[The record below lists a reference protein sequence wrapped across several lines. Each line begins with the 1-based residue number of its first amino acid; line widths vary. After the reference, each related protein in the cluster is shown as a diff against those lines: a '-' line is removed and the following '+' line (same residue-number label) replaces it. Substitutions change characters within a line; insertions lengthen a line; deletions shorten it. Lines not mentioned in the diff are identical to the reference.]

1 MMKNE
6 KAKTWQLILFPF
18 NDAATNIIMMLMS
31 FVSYLYTGAIGTSVV
46 FISTFLTAM
55 RVWDAVTDPVI
66 GWIIDHTGGKFGKF
80 RPMILLGYGLML
92 ISLGLMFFAAP
103 SLGSEGVR
111 IGLFVVSYIFYI
123 FGYTFQTACSK
134 AGQTCITIDPEQRPI
149 ITRSNAIIN
158 SFVFMMVPAFASN
171 YIAAKYQGFTTEA
184 LQEFFIVAMTVAG
197 LFTAFAIA
205 ALWTRDIP
213 ENWGAGDGKKIS
225 VGEYLDIIKHNH
237 PLQLLIVSCAS
248 DKVASMCA
256 SNTSV
261 TVMLFGVILGN
272 YALNGTMSIVMV
284 IPSIIITLL
293 GTGYARKKGFKDTMR
308 NFSIINIILYTLL
321 GVLIMTVTPGTVS
334 FSSINFITIV
344 FVVLYI
350 LGHGSKS
357 VSISMNMPMIADC
370 TDYEVARTGAYAP
383 GIIGTIF
390 SFVDKV
396 VSSFSST
403 IVGFLLAGIGY
414 TSTLPQPGDAIS
426 SDIRMITLICFVVI
440 PIVGWVI
447 NVIAL
452 HFYSLSHEEM
462 LAIHDKLLEKR
473 GAES

>member
-1 MMKNE
+1 MKNE

-18 NDAATNIIMMLMS
+18 NDAATNIIMLLMA

-55 RVWDAVTDPVI
+55 RIWDAVTDPVI

-80 RPMILLGYGLML
+80 RPMILLGFSLML
-92 ISLGLMFFAAP
+92 ISLGVMFFVAP
-103 SLGSEGVR
+103 LLGSESVR
-111 IGLFVVSYIFYI
+111 VGMFIVCYIFYVI
-123 FGYTFQTACSK
+123 GYTFQTACSK

-158 SFVFMMVPAFASN
+158 SFVFMLVPAFASN
-171 YIAAKYQGFTTEA
+171 YIAAKYQGFTTEG
-184 LQEFFIVAMTVAG
+184 LQEFFIAAMSIAG

-213 ENWGAGDGKKIS
+213 ENWGAGDGRKVS
-225 VGEYLDIIKHNH
+225 VREYLDIIKNNH

-261 TVMLFGVILGN
+261 TIMLFGIILGN
-272 YALNGTMSIVMV
+272 YALNGTMSIVMM

-293 GTGYARKKGFKDTMR
+293 GTEYAKKKGFKNTMK
-308 NFSIINIILYTLL
+308 NFSIANIILYTLL
-321 GVLIMTVTPGTVS
+321 GVFVMTVTPGTVS
-334 FSSINFITIV
+334 FSSINFMTV
-344 FVVLYI
+344 LFVVLYI
-350 LGHGSKS
+350 LGNGSKG
-357 VSISMNMPMIADC
+357 VSTAMNMPMIADC
-370 TDYEVARTGAYAP
+370 TDYEVARTGVYAP

-396 VSSFSST
+396 VSSLSST

-414 TSTLPQPGDAIS
+414 TSTLPQPDDAVTG
-426 SDIRMITLICFVVI
+426 DIRMVTLACFVII
-440 PIVGWVI
+440 PIAGWVI

-452 HFYSLSHEEM
+452 HFYRLSHDEM
-462 LAIHDKLLEKR
+462 LMVHDKLVEKR
-473 GAES
+473 GAAS

>member
-1 MMKNE
+1 MKNE

-46 FISTFLTAM
+46 FISTFLTVM

-213 ENWGAGDGKKIS
+213 ENWGG
-225 VGEYLDIIKHNH
+225 
-237 PLQLLIVSCAS
+237 
-248 DKVASMCA
+248 
-256 SNTSV
+256 
-261 TVMLFGVILGN
+261 
-272 YALNGTMSIVMV
+272 
-284 IPSIIITLL
+284 
-293 GTGYARKKGFKDTMR
+293 RR
-308 NFSIINIILYTLL
+308 
-321 GVLIMTVTPGTVS
+321 
-334 FSSINFITIV
+334 
-344 FVVLYI
+344 
-350 LGHGSKS
+350 
-357 VSISMNMPMIADC
+357 
-370 TDYEVARTGAYAP
+370 R
-383 GIIGTIF
+383 
-390 SFVDKV
+390 
-396 VSSFSST
+396 
-403 IVGFLLAGIGY
+403 
-414 TSTLPQPGDAIS
+414 
-426 SDIRMITLICFVVI
+426 
-440 PIVGWVI
+440 
-447 NVIAL
+447 
-452 HFYSLSHEEM
+452 
-462 LAIHDKLLEKR
+462 
-473 GAES
+473 